1 MSQRTII
8 RTKSVCIIIGIFTA
22 ALSGCWSHNES
33 GGSPIGRKQADIPPS
48 QKGTS
53 RTVTDSGEK
62 PMPRGRAT
70 LAETVMIGEND
81 LPVVT
86 NPDSVTVV
94 VNKQRN
100 LPPDYKPQRL
110 VAPNVRF
117 SFAGKHPKMLMR
129 QEAAAALERMFIAAR
144 RAGNR
149 LAAVSGY
156 RSYSSQIKLFQYYKK
171 QQGETAANRTSAHPG
186 QSEHQTGLAMDISCA
201 SLGYELDESFGETKE
216 GKWLAA
222 NAADYGFIIRYPK
235 GKESV
240 TGYAYEP
247 WHVRYVGQDVARE
260 LRDTGMTLEQYY
272 AERS

>member
-1 MSQRTII
+1 M
-8 RTKSVCIIIGIFTA
+8 
-22 ALSGCWSHNES
+22 L
-33 GGSPIGRKQADIPPS
+33 
-48 QKGTS
+48 
-53 RTVTDSGEK
+53 GED
-62 PMPRGRAT
+62 
-70 LAETVMIGEND
+70 D

-100 LPPDYKPQRL
+100 LPPDYKPERL

-129 QEAAAALERMFIAAR
+129 QEAATALERMFIGAR
-144 RAGNR
+144 RAGYR

-156 RSYSSQIKLFQYYKK
+156 RSYSSQMKLFQYYKK

-201 SLGYELDESFGETKE
+201 SLNYDLDESFGETKE

-247 WHVRYVGQDVARE
+247 WHVRYVGREVARE
-260 LRDTGMTLEQYY
+260 LRDTGMTLEQYF

>member
-8 RTKSVCIIIGIFTA
+8 RTKSICLAIGICAA
-22 ALSGCWSHNES
+22 ALSGCWNSNDSGES
-33 GGSPIGRKQADIPPS
+33 RNDRKQADIAHSPKENS
-48 QKGTS
+48 LN
-53 RTVTDSGEK
+53 VTDSASK
-62 PMPRGRAT
+62 PVHRGRAT
-70 LAETVMIGEND
+70 LAETVMLGEND

-117 SFAGKHPKMLMR
+117 SFAGKHPKMLMH
-129 QEAAAALERMFIAAR
+129 QEAATALERMFIGAR
-144 RAGNR
+144 RAGYR

-156 RSYSSQIKLFQYYKK
+156 RSYSSQMKLFQYYKK
-171 QQGETAANRTSAHPG
+171 QLGETAANRTSAHPG

-201 SLGYELDESFGETKE
+201 SLSYELDESFGETKE
-216 GKWLAA
+216 GRWLAA

-247 WHVRYVGQDVARE
+247 WHVRYVGREIARE
-260 LRDTGMTLEQYY
+260 LRDTGMTLEQYF